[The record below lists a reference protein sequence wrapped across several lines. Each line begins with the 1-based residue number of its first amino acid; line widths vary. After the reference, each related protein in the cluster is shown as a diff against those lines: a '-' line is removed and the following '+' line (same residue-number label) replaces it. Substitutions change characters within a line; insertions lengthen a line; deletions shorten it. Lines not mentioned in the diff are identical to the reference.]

1 MRGLPAHLRSFLNRW
16 CLGPPAQAGGYMP
29 ASLRDCGTV
38 GLWDCG
44 TVGLWDCGTV
54 GLWDCGVLHV
64 RPFGHTRQGDP
75 KLPAKRVN
83 PRQGGRR

>member
-16 CLGPPAQAGGYMP
+16 CLRPPAQAGGYMP
-29 ASLRDCGTV
+29 ASLRDCGTVELWDCGTV

-54 GLWDCGVLHV
+54 ESSRASLRDCGDHTCACRLH
-64 RPFGHTRQGDP
+64 P
-75 KLPAKRVN
+75 
-83 PRQGGRR
+83 PRSGVM